1 MGKLSNFIKSKKLQ
15 AENIYKNYL
24 ITLISGAI
32 ASILGMILL
41 ESERS
46 YEFNDTLGKVILGFV
61 IFTFGEIFIETI
73 ARKLVVKLILSIINA
88 GVSVLWVFLITT
100 ESLTENNYY
109 VMYMLLS
116 FGLYVLL
123 FGGITLFVVVKRSRL
138 TMQEYYTR
146 FLRNTI
152 VMSIVVNVISTG
164 VLFILYIFSTLIIK
178 LEVFDLFMDAEIL
191 MLGFVHLPVFLTIL
205 TDNKKE
211 TSKVFKGVAWYVLMP
226 IQIIATLII
235 YAYILKIFSLSELP
249 KNQVYAICAGVVTSG
264 ILINF
269 LAYSYLPQGKLNIY
283 GKLIKFYKYFLIPMI
298 PLEIQAMNIRIS
310 NYGVTEN
317 RYLGVVFIIVQ
328 IIYLTW
334 ELWVLLGSLIAGIF
348 KKKPESVEYGKST
361 SEFVEND
368 ASTPETMEN
377 DAARKMGI
385 FGSHYEMFI
394 FVIIGIYIVIAFMPG
409 IRIHRFIYSSNVK
422 RLNEAIKEEDYIKA
436 EACIDVLQGNVYGD
450 EYLNDN
456 FTDEEIDDIQTKAW
470 GIIREREEQDDT
482 GAQYIYHYIY
492 VDELDVKDYSKLTYV
507 SGGDNIYGE
516 SKNVL
521 PKDVELDMYKYQ
533 GPVNQ
538 ENIVCKL
545 KNLEDIIEL
554 AIEDSE
560 KNQDPD
566 EDKYVITVD
575 KNSKFVIQKIE
586 FFKYEN
592 GRISDL
598 IMEGYL
604 LEK

>member
-1 MGKLSNFIKSKKLQ
+1 MKSMGKLSNFIKSKKLQ

-46 YEFNDTLGKVILGFV
+46 YEFDETLGKVILGFV

-123 FGGITLFVVVKRSRL
+123 FGGITLFVVVKRSGL

-152 VMSIVVNVISTG
+152 VMSIVVNVISMG

-298 PLEIQAMNIRIS
+298 PLEIQAMSIRIS

-317 RYLGVVFIIVQ
+317 RYLGVVFIIIQ

-348 KKKPESVEYGKST
+348 RKKPESA
-361 SEFVEND
+361 END
-368 ASTPETMEN
+368 T
-377 DAARKMGI
+377 ARKMGI
-385 FGSHYEMFI
+385 FGNHYEMFI

-456 FTDEEIDDIQTKAW
+456 FTEEEIDDIQTKAW

-482 GAQYIYHYIY
+482 GAQYISHYTY
-492 VDELDVKDYSKLTYV
+492 VDELDVKDYSKVTFV
-507 SGGDNIYGE
+507 SGDDNVYGE

-521 PKDVELDMYKYQ
+521 PEDVELDMYKYQ
-533 GPVNQ
+533 GSFNR

-566 EDKYVITVD
+566 VDKYVITVD
-575 KNSKFVIQKIE
+575 KNTKFVIKKIE

>member
-1 MGKLSNFIKSKKLQ
+1 MKSMGKLSNFIKSKKLQ

-46 YEFNDTLGKVILGFV
+46 YEFDETLGKVILGFV

-123 FGGITLFVVVKRSRL
+123 FGGITLFVVVKRSGL

-152 VMSIVVNVISTG
+152 VMSIVVNVISMG

-298 PLEIQAMNIRIS
+298 PLEIQAMSIRIS

-317 RYLGVVFIIVQ
+317 RYMGVVFIIVQ

-348 KKKPESVEYGKST
+348 KKKPESVE
-361 SEFVEND
+361 ND
-368 ASTPETMEN
+368 TAG
-377 DAARKMGI
+377 KMGI

-456 FTDEEIDDIQTKAW
+456 FTEEEIDDIQTKAW

-482 GAQYIYHYIY
+482 GAQYISHYTY
-492 VDELDVKDYSKLTYV
+492 VDELDVKDYSKVTFV
-507 SGGDNIYGE
+507 SGDDNVYGE

-533 GPVNQ
+533 GSYNQ

-575 KNSKFVIQKIE
+575 KNTKFVIKKIE

>member
-1 MGKLSNFIKSKKLQ
+1 MKSMGKLSNFIKSKKLQ

-46 YEFNDTLGKVILGFV
+46 YEFDETLGKVILGFV

-123 FGGITLFVVVKRSRL
+123 FGGITLFVVVKRSGL

-152 VMSIVVNVISTG
+152 VMSIVVNVISMG

-298 PLEIQAMNIRIS
+298 PLEIQAMSIRIS

-317 RYLGVVFIIVQ
+317 RYMGVVFIIVQ

-348 KKKPESVEYGKST
+348 KKKPESVE
-361 SEFVEND
+361 ND
-368 ASTPETMEN
+368 T
-377 DAARKMGI
+377 ARKMGI

-456 FTDEEIDDIQTKAW
+456 FTEEEIDDIQTKAW

-482 GAQYIYHYIY
+482 GAQYISHYIY
-492 VDELDVKDYSKLTYV
+492 VDELDVKDYSKVTFV
-507 SGGDNIYGE
+507 SGDDNVYGE

-521 PKDVELDMYKYQ
+521 PEDVELDMYKYQ
-533 GPVNQ
+533 GSFNR

-554 AIEDSE
+554 AVEDSE

-575 KNSKFVIQKIE
+575 KNTKFVIKKIE

>member
-1 MGKLSNFIKSKKLQ
+1 MKSMGKLSNFIKSKKLQ

-152 VMSIVVNVISTG
+152 VMSIVVNVISLG

-298 PLEIQAMNIRIS
+298 PLEIQAMSIRIS

-317 RYLGVVFIIVQ
+317 RYMGVVFIIVQ

-348 KKKPESVEYGKST
+348 KKKPESVE
-361 SEFVEND
+361 ND
-368 ASTPETMEN
+368 T
-377 DAARKMGI
+377 ARKMGI

-456 FTDEEIDDIQTKAW
+456 FTEEEIDDIQTKAW

-482 GAQYIYHYIY
+482 GAQYISHYTY
-492 VDELDVKDYSKLTYV
+492 VDELDVKDYSKVTFV
-507 SGGDNIYGE
+507 SGDDNVYGE

-533 GPVNQ
+533 GSFDQ

-575 KNSKFVIQKIE
+575 KNTKFVIKKIE

>member
-46 YEFNDTLGKVILGFV
+46 YEFDETLGKVILGFV

-152 VMSIVVNVISTG
+152 VMSIVVNVISMG

-298 PLEIQAMNIRIS
+298 PLEIQAMSIRIS

-348 KKKPESVEYGKST
+348 KKKPESVE
-361 SEFVEND
+361 ND
-368 ASTPETMEN
+368 T
-377 DAARKMGI
+377 ARKMGI

-456 FTDEEIDDIQTKAW
+456 FTEEEIDDIQTKAW

-482 GAQYIYHYIY
+482 GAQYISHYIY
-492 VDELDVKDYSKLTYV
+492 VDELDVKDYSKVTFV
-507 SGGDNIYGE
+507 SGDDNVYGE

-533 GPVNQ
+533 GSFDQ

-575 KNSKFVIQKIE
+575 KNTKFVIKKIE

>member
-1 MGKLSNFIKSKKLQ
+1 MKSMGKLSNFIKSKKLQ

-46 YEFNDTLGKVILGFV
+46 YEFDETLGKVILGFV

-123 FGGITLFVVVKRSRL
+123 FGGITLFVVVKRSGL

-152 VMSIVVNVISTG
+152 VMSIVVNVISMG

-298 PLEIQAMNIRIS
+298 PLEIQAMSIRIS

-317 RYLGVVFIIVQ
+317 RYMGVVFIIVQ

-348 KKKPESVEYGKST
+348 KKKPESVE
-361 SEFVEND
+361 ND
-368 ASTPETMEN
+368 TAG
-377 DAARKMGI
+377 KMGI

-456 FTDEEIDDIQTKAW
+456 FTEEEIDDIQTKAW

-482 GAQYIYHYIY
+482 GAQYISHYTY
-492 VDELDVKDYSKLTYV
+492 VDELDVKDYSKVTFV
-507 SGGDNIYGE
+507 SGDDNVYGE

-533 GPVNQ
+533 GSYNQ

-560 KNQDPD
+560 KNQDSD

-575 KNSKFVIQKIE
+575 KNTKFVIKKIE

>member
-1 MGKLSNFIKSKKLQ
+1 MKSMGKLSNFIKSKKLQ

-46 YEFNDTLGKVILGFV
+46 YEFDETLGKVILGFV

-123 FGGITLFVVVKRSRL
+123 FGGITLFVVVKRSGL

-152 VMSIVVNVISTG
+152 VMSIVVNVISMG

-298 PLEIQAMNIRIS
+298 PLEIQAMSIRIS

-317 RYLGVVFIIVQ
+317 RYMGVVFIIVQ

-348 KKKPESVEYGKST
+348 KKKPESVE
-361 SEFVEND
+361 ND
-368 ASTPETMEN
+368 TAG
-377 DAARKMGI
+377 KMGI

-482 GAQYIYHYIY
+482 GAQYISHYTY
-492 VDELDVKDYSKLTYV
+492 VDELDVKDYSKVTFV
-507 SGGDNIYGE
+507 SGDDNVYGE

-533 GPVNQ
+533 GSYNQ

-575 KNSKFVIQKIE
+575 KNTKFVIKKIE

>member
-1 MGKLSNFIKSKKLQ
+1 MKSMGKLSNFIKSKKLQ

-46 YEFNDTLGKVILGFV
+46 YEFDETLGKVILGFV

-123 FGGITLFVVVKRSRL
+123 FGGITLFVVVKRSGL

-152 VMSIVVNVISTG
+152 VMSIVVNVISMG

-298 PLEIQAMNIRIS
+298 PLEIQAMSIRIS

-317 RYLGVVFIIVQ
+317 RYMGVVFIIVQ

-348 KKKPESVEYGKST
+348 KKKPESVE
-361 SEFVEND
+361 ND
-368 ASTPETMEN
+368 T
-377 DAARKMGI
+377 ARKMGI

-482 GAQYIYHYIY
+482 GAQYISHYTY
-492 VDELDVKDYSKLTYV
+492 VDELDVKDYSKVTFV
-507 SGGDNIYGE
+507 SGDDNVYGE

-533 GPVNQ
+533 GSYNQ

-560 KNQDPD
+560 KNQDSD

-575 KNSKFVIQKIE
+575 KNTKFVIKKIE

>member
-1 MGKLSNFIKSKKLQ
+1 MKSMGKLSNFIKSKKLQ

-46 YEFNDTLGKVILGFV
+46 YEFDETLGKVILGFV

-152 VMSIVVNVISTG
+152 VMSIVVNVISMG

-298 PLEIQAMNIRIS
+298 PLEIQAMSIRIS

-317 RYLGVVFIIVQ
+317 RYMGVVFIIVQ

-348 KKKPESVEYGKST
+348 KKKPESVE
-361 SEFVEND
+361 ND
-368 ASTPETMEN
+368 T
-377 DAARKMGI
+377 ARKMGI

-409 IRIHRFIYSSNVK
+409 IRIHRFIYSSIVK

-482 GAQYIYHYIY
+482 GAQYISHYTY
-492 VDELDVKDYSKLTYV
+492 VDELDVKDYSKVTFV
-507 SGGDNIYGE
+507 SGDDNVYGE

-521 PKDVELDMYKYQ
+521 PEDVELDMYKYQ
-533 GPVNQ
+533 GSYNR

-575 KNSKFVIQKIE
+575 KNTKFVIKKIE

>member
-1 MGKLSNFIKSKKLQ
+1 MKSMGKLSNFIKSKKLQ

-46 YEFNDTLGKVILGFV
+46 YEFDETLGKVILGFV

-123 FGGITLFVVVKRSRL
+123 FGGITLFVVVKRSGL

-152 VMSIVVNVISTG
+152 VMSIVVNVISMG

-178 LEVFDLFMDAEIL
+178 LEVFDLFLDAEIL

-298 PLEIQAMNIRIS
+298 PLEIQAMSIRIS

-317 RYLGVVFIIVQ
+317 RYMGVVFIIVQ

-348 KKKPESVEYGKST
+348 KKKPESVE
-361 SEFVEND
+361 ND
-368 ASTPETMEN
+368 T
-377 DAARKMGI
+377 ARKMGI

-482 GAQYIYHYIY
+482 GAQYISHYTY
-492 VDELDVKDYSKLTYV
+492 VDELDVKDYSKVTFV
-507 SGGDNIYGE
+507 SGDDNVYGE

-533 GPVNQ
+533 GSYNQ

-575 KNSKFVIQKIE
+575 KNTKFVIKKIE

>member
-46 YEFNDTLGKVILGFV
+46 YEFDETLGKVILGFV

-152 VMSIVVNVISTG
+152 VMSIVVNVISLG

-178 LEVFDLFMDAEIL
+178 LEVFDLFLDAEVL

-298 PLEIQAMNIRIS
+298 PLEIQAMSIRIS

-348 KKKPESVEYGKST
+348 KKKPESVE
-361 SEFVEND
+361 ND
-368 ASTPETMEN
+368 TAG
-377 DAARKMGI
+377 KMGI

-482 GAQYIYHYIY
+482 GAQYISHYTY
-492 VDELDVKDYSKLTYV
+492 VDELDVKDYSKVTFV
-507 SGGDNIYGE
+507 SGDDNVYGE

-533 GPVNQ
+533 GSFNR

-560 KNQDPD
+560 KNQDSD

-575 KNSKFVIQKIE
+575 KNTKFVIKKIE

>member
-1 MGKLSNFIKSKKLQ
+1 MKSMGKLSNFIKSKKLQ

-46 YEFNDTLGKVILGFV
+46 YEFDETLGKVILGFV

-152 VMSIVVNVISTG
+152 VMSIVVNVISMG

-298 PLEIQAMNIRIS
+298 PLEIQAMSIRIS

-348 KKKPESVEYGKST
+348 KKKPESVE
-361 SEFVEND
+361 ND
-368 ASTPETMEN
+368 TAG
-377 DAARKMGI
+377 KMGI

-482 GAQYIYHYIY
+482 GAQYISHYTY
-492 VDELDVKDYSKLTYV
+492 VDELDVKDYSKVTFV
-507 SGGDNIYGE
+507 SGDDNVYGE

-533 GPVNQ
+533 GSYNQ

-575 KNSKFVIQKIE
+575 KNTKFVIQKIE

>member
-1 MGKLSNFIKSKKLQ
+1 MKSMGKLSNFIKSKKLQ

-46 YEFNDTLGKVILGFV
+46 YEFDETLGKVILGFV

-123 FGGITLFVVVKRSRL
+123 FGGITLFVVVKRSGL

-152 VMSIVVNVISTG
+152 VMSIVVNVISMG

-298 PLEIQAMNIRIS
+298 PLEIQAMSIRIS

-348 KKKPESVEYGKST
+348 KKKPESVE
-361 SEFVEND
+361 ND
-368 ASTPETMEN
+368 T
-377 DAARKMGI
+377 ARKMGI

-482 GAQYIYHYIY
+482 GAQYISHYTY
-492 VDELDVKDYSKLTYV
+492 VDELDVKDYSKVTFV
-507 SGGDNIYGE
+507 SGDDNVYGE

-533 GPVNQ
+533 GSFNR

-560 KNQDPD
+560 KKP
-566 EDKYVITVD
+566 
-575 KNSKFVIQKIE
+575 
-586 FFKYEN
+586 
-592 GRISDL
+592 GP
-598 IMEGYL
+598 G
-604 LEK
+604 

>member
-1 MGKLSNFIKSKKLQ
+1 MKSMGKLSNFIKSKKLQ

-46 YEFNDTLGKVILGFV
+46 YEFDETLGKVILGFV

-123 FGGITLFVVVKRSRL
+123 FGGITLFVVVKRSGL

-152 VMSIVVNVISTG
+152 VMSIVVNVISMG

-298 PLEIQAMNIRIS
+298 PLEIQAMSIRIS

-348 KKKPESVEYGKST
+348 KKKPESVE
-361 SEFVEND
+361 ND
-368 ASTPETMEN
+368 T
-377 DAARKMGI
+377 ARKMGI

-482 GAQYIYHYIY
+482 GAQYISHYTY
-492 VDELDVKDYSKLTYV
+492 VDELDVKDYSKVTFV
-507 SGGDNIYGE
+507 SGDDNVYGE

-533 GPVNQ
+533 GSFNR

-575 KNSKFVIQKIE
+575 KNTKFVIKKIE

>member
-1 MGKLSNFIKSKKLQ
+1 MKSMGKLSNFIKSKKLQ

-46 YEFNDTLGKVILGFV
+46 YEFDETLGKVILGFV

-123 FGGITLFVVVKRSRL
+123 FGGITLFVVVKRSGL

-152 VMSIVVNVISTG
+152 VMSIVVNVISMG

-298 PLEIQAMNIRIS
+298 PLEIQAMSIRIS

-317 RYLGVVFIIVQ
+317 RYMGVVFIIVQ

-348 KKKPESVEYGKST
+348 KKKPESVE
-361 SEFVEND
+361 ND
-368 ASTPETMEN
+368 T
-377 DAARKMGI
+377 ARKLGI

-482 GAQYIYHYIY
+482 GAQYISHYTY
-492 VDELDVKDYSKLTYV
+492 VDELDVKDYSKVTFV
-507 SGGDNIYGE
+507 SGDDNVYGE

-533 GPVNQ
+533 GSYNQ

-560 KNQDPD
+560 KNQDSD

-575 KNSKFVIQKIE
+575 KNTKFVIKKIE

>member
-1 MGKLSNFIKSKKLQ
+1 MKSMGKLSNFIKSKKLQ

-46 YEFNDTLGKVILGFV
+46 YEFDETLGKVILGFV

-123 FGGITLFVVVKRSRL
+123 FGGITLFVVVKRSGL

-152 VMSIVVNVISTG
+152 VMSIVVNVISMG

-298 PLEIQAMNIRIS
+298 PLEIQAMSIRIS

-317 RYLGVVFIIVQ
+317 RYMGVVFIIVQ

-348 KKKPESVEYGKST
+348 KKKPESVE
-361 SEFVEND
+361 ND
-368 ASTPETMEN
+368 TAG
-377 DAARKMGI
+377 KMGI

-482 GAQYIYHYIY
+482 GAQYISHYTY
-492 VDELDVKDYSKLTYV
+492 VDELDVKDYSKVTFV
-507 SGGDNIYGE
+507 SGDDNVYGE

-533 GPVNQ
+533 GSYNR

-575 KNSKFVIQKIE
+575 KNTKFVIKKIE

>member
-46 YEFNDTLGKVILGFV
+46 YEFDETLGKVILGFV

-152 VMSIVVNVISTG
+152 VMSIVVNVISLG

-178 LEVFDLFMDAEIL
+178 LEVFDLFLDAEVL

-298 PLEIQAMNIRIS
+298 PLEIQAMSIRIS

-317 RYLGVVFIIVQ
+317 RYMGVVFIIVQ

-348 KKKPESVEYGKST
+348 KKKPE
-361 SEFVEND
+361 
-368 ASTPETMEN
+368 TMEN
-377 DAARKMGI
+377 DTARKMGI

-482 GAQYIYHYIY
+482 GAQYISHYTY
-492 VDELDVKDYSKLTYV
+492 VDELDVKDYSKVTFV
-507 SGGDNIYGE
+507 SGDDNVYGE

-533 GPVNQ
+533 GSYNQ

-575 KNSKFVIQKIE
+575 KNTKFVIKKIE

>member
-1 MGKLSNFIKSKKLQ
+1 MKSMGKLSNFIKSKKLQ

-46 YEFNDTLGKVILGFV
+46 YEFDETLGKVILGFV

-123 FGGITLFVVVKRSRL
+123 FGGITLFVVVKRSGL

-152 VMSIVVNVISTG
+152 VMSIVVNVISLG

-298 PLEIQAMNIRIS
+298 PLEIQAMSIRIS

-317 RYLGVVFIIVQ
+317 RYLGVVFIIIQ

-348 KKKPESVEYGKST
+348 KKKPESA
-361 SEFVEND
+361 END
-368 ASTPETMEN
+368 T
-377 DAARKMGI
+377 ARKMGI

-482 GAQYIYHYIY
+482 GAQYISHYTY
-492 VDELDVKDYSKLTYV
+492 VDELDVKDYSKVTFV
-507 SGGDNIYGE
+507 SGDDNVYGE

-533 GPVNQ
+533 GSYNQ

-575 KNSKFVIQKIE
+575 KNTKFVIKKIE

>member
-1 MGKLSNFIKSKKLQ
+1 MKSMGKLSNFIKSKKLQ

-46 YEFNDTLGKVILGFV
+46 YEFDETLGKVILGFV

-152 VMSIVVNVISTG
+152 VMSIVVNVISLG

-178 LEVFDLFMDAEIL
+178 LEVFDLFLDAEVL

-298 PLEIQAMNIRIS
+298 PLEIQAMSIRIS

-317 RYLGVVFIIVQ
+317 RYMGVVFIIVQ

-348 KKKPESVEYGKST
+348 KKKPESVE
-361 SEFVEND
+361 ND
-368 ASTPETMEN
+368 T
-377 DAARKMGI
+377 ARKMGI

-456 FTDEEIDDIQTKAW
+456 FTDKEIDDIQTKAW

-482 GAQYIYHYIY
+482 GAQYISHYTY
-492 VDELDVKDYSKLTYV
+492 VDELDVKDYSKVTFV
-507 SGGDNIYGE
+507 SGDDNVYGE

-533 GPVNQ
+533 GSYNQ

-575 KNSKFVIQKIE
+575 KNTKFVIKKIE

>member
-46 YEFNDTLGKVILGFV
+46 YEFDETLGKVILGFV

-152 VMSIVVNVISTG
+152 VMSIVVNVISMG

-298 PLEIQAMNIRIS
+298 PLEIQAMSIRIS

-317 RYLGVVFIIVQ
+317 RYMGVVFIIVQ

-348 KKKPESVEYGKST
+348 KKKPESVE
-361 SEFVEND
+361 ND
-368 ASTPETMEN
+368 T
-377 DAARKMGI
+377 ARKMGI

-456 FTDEEIDDIQTKAW
+456 FTEEEIDDIQTKAW

-482 GAQYIYHYIY
+482 GAQYISHYIY
-492 VDELDVKDYSKLTYV
+492 VDELDVKDYSKVTFV
-507 SGGDNIYGE
+507 SGDDNVYGE

-521 PKDVELDMYKYQ
+521 PEDVELDMYKYQ
-533 GPVNQ
+533 GSFNR

-554 AIEDSE
+554 AVEDSE

-575 KNSKFVIQKIE
+575 KNTKFVIKKIE

>member
-1 MGKLSNFIKSKKLQ
+1 MKSMGKLSNFIKSKKLQ

-46 YEFNDTLGKVILGFV
+46 YEFDETLGKVILGFV

-123 FGGITLFVVVKRSRL
+123 FGGITLFVVVKRSGL

-152 VMSIVVNVISTG
+152 VMSIVVNVISMG

-298 PLEIQAMNIRIS
+298 PLEIQAMSIRIS

-317 RYLGVVFIIVQ
+317 RYMGVVFIIVQ

-348 KKKPESVEYGKST
+348 KKKPESVE
-361 SEFVEND
+361 ND
-368 ASTPETMEN
+368 TAG
-377 DAARKMGI
+377 KMGI

-456 FTDEEIDDIQTKAW
+456 FTEEEIDDIQTKAW

-482 GAQYIYHYIY
+482 GAQYISHYTY
-492 VDELDVKDYSKLTYV
+492 VDELDVKDYSKVTFV
-507 SGGDNIYGE
+507 SGDDNVYGE

-533 GPVNQ
+533 GSYNR

-575 KNSKFVIQKIE
+575 KNTKFVIKKIE

>member
-1 MGKLSNFIKSKKLQ
+1 MKSMGKLSNFIKSKKLQ

-46 YEFNDTLGKVILGFV
+46 YEFDETLGKVILGFV

-123 FGGITLFVVVKRSRL
+123 FGGITLFVVVKRSGL

-152 VMSIVVNVISTG
+152 VMSIVVNVISMG

-298 PLEIQAMNIRIS
+298 PLEIQAMSIRIS

-317 RYLGVVFIIVQ
+317 RYMGVVFIIVQ

-348 KKKPESVEYGKST
+348 KKKPESVE
-361 SEFVEND
+361 ND
-368 ASTPETMEN
+368 TAG
-377 DAARKMGI
+377 KMGI

-456 FTDEEIDDIQTKAW
+456 FTEEEIDDIQTKAW

-482 GAQYIYHYIY
+482 GAQYISHYTY
-492 VDELDVKDYSKLTYV
+492 VDELDVKDYSKVTFV
-507 SGGDNIYGE
+507 SGDDNVYGE

-521 PKDVELDMYKYQ
+521 PEDVELDMYKYQ
-533 GPVNQ
+533 GSYNQ

-560 KNQDPD
+560 KNQDSD

-575 KNSKFVIQKIE
+575 KNTKFVIKKIE

>member
-1 MGKLSNFIKSKKLQ
+1 MKSMGKLSNFIKSKKLQ

-46 YEFNDTLGKVILGFV
+46 YEFDETLGKVILGFV

-123 FGGITLFVVVKRSRL
+123 FGGITLFVVVKRSGL

-152 VMSIVVNVISTG
+152 VMSIVVNVISMG

-298 PLEIQAMNIRIS
+298 PLEIQAMSIRIS

-317 RYLGVVFIIVQ
+317 RYMGVVFIIVQ

-348 KKKPESVEYGKST
+348 KKKPESVE
-361 SEFVEND
+361 ND
-368 ASTPETMEN
+368 T
-377 DAARKMGI
+377 ARKMGI

-456 FTDEEIDDIQTKAW
+456 FTEEEIDDIQTKAW

-492 VDELDVKDYSKLTYV
+492 VDELDVKDYSKVTFV
-507 SGGDNIYGE
+507 SGDDNVYGE

-533 GPVNQ
+533 GSYNR

-575 KNSKFVIQKIE
+575 KNTKFVIKKIE

>member
-46 YEFNDTLGKVILGFV
+46 YEFDETLGKVILGFV

-152 VMSIVVNVISTG
+152 VMSIVVNVISMG

-269 LAYSYLPQGKLNIY
+269 LAYSYLPQGKLNVY

-298 PLEIQAMNIRIS
+298 PLEIQAMSIRIS

-317 RYLGVVFIIVQ
+317 RYMGVVFIIVQ

-348 KKKPESVEYGKST
+348 KKKPE
-361 SEFVEND
+361 
-368 ASTPETMEN
+368 TMEN
-377 DAARKMGI
+377 DTARKMGI

-482 GAQYIYHYIY
+482 GAQYISHYTY
-492 VDELDVKDYSKLTYV
+492 VDELDVKDYSKVTFV
-507 SGGDNIYGE
+507 SGDDNVYGE

-533 GPVNQ
+533 GSFNR

-575 KNSKFVIQKIE
+575 KNTKFVIKKIE

>member
-46 YEFNDTLGKVILGFV
+46 YEFDETLGKVILGFV

-152 VMSIVVNVISTG
+152 VMSIVVNVISLG

-178 LEVFDLFMDAEIL
+178 LEVFDLFLDAEVL

-298 PLEIQAMNIRIS
+298 PLEIQAMSIRIS

-317 RYLGVVFIIVQ
+317 RYMGVVFIIVQ

-348 KKKPESVEYGKST
+348 KKKPE
-361 SEFVEND
+361 
-368 ASTPETMEN
+368 TMEN
-377 DAARKMGI
+377 DTARKMGI

-482 GAQYIYHYIY
+482 GAQYISHYTY
-492 VDELDVKDYSKLTYV
+492 VDELDVKDYSKVTFV
-507 SGGDNIYGE
+507 SGDDNVYGE

-533 GPVNQ
+533 GSFNR

-560 KNQDPD
+560 NNQDPD

-575 KNSKFVIQKIE
+575 KNTKFVIKKIE

>member
-1 MGKLSNFIKSKKLQ
+1 MKSMGKLSNFIKSKKLQ

-46 YEFNDTLGKVILGFV
+46 YEFDETLGKVILGFV

-152 VMSIVVNVISTG
+152 VMSIVVNVISLG

-178 LEVFDLFMDAEIL
+178 LEVFDLFLDAEVL

-298 PLEIQAMNIRIS
+298 PLEIQAMSIRIS

-317 RYLGVVFIIVQ
+317 RYLGVVFIIIQ

-348 KKKPESVEYGKST
+348 KKKPESVE
-361 SEFVEND
+361 ND
-368 ASTPETMEN
+368 T
-377 DAARKMGI
+377 ARKMGI
-385 FGSHYEMFI
+385 FGNHYEMFI

-456 FTDEEIDDIQTKAW
+456 FTEEEIDDIQTKAW

-482 GAQYIYHYIY
+482 GAQYISHYTY
-492 VDELDVKDYSKLTYV
+492 VDELDVKDYSKVTFV
-507 SGGDNIYGE
+507 SGDDNVYGE

-533 GPVNQ
+533 GPFDQ

-560 KNQDPD
+560 KKQDPD

-575 KNSKFVIQKIE
+575 KNTKFVIQKIE

>member
-1 MGKLSNFIKSKKLQ
+1 MKSMGKLSNFIKSKKLQ

-46 YEFNDTLGKVILGFV
+46 YEFDETLGKVILGFV

-123 FGGITLFVVVKRSRL
+123 FGGITLFVVVKRSGL

-152 VMSIVVNVISTG
+152 VMSIVVNVISMG

-178 LEVFDLFMDAEIL
+178 LEVFDLFLDAEVL

-298 PLEIQAMNIRIS
+298 PLEIQAMSIRIS

-317 RYLGVVFIIVQ
+317 RYMGVVFIIVQ

-348 KKKPESVEYGKST
+348 KKKPESVE
-361 SEFVEND
+361 ND
-368 ASTPETMEN
+368 TAG
-377 DAARKMGI
+377 KMGI

-482 GAQYIYHYIY
+482 GAQYISHYTY
-492 VDELDVKDYSKLTYV
+492 VDELDVKDYSKVTFV
-507 SGGDNIYGE
+507 SGDDNVYGE

-533 GPVNQ
+533 GSYNQ

-575 KNSKFVIQKIE
+575 KNTKFVIKKIE

>member
-1 MGKLSNFIKSKKLQ
+1 MKSMGKLSNFIKSKKLQ

-46 YEFNDTLGKVILGFV
+46 YEFDETLGKVILGFV

-123 FGGITLFVVVKRSRL
+123 FGGITLFVVVKRSGL

-152 VMSIVVNVISTG
+152 VMSIVVNVISMG

-298 PLEIQAMNIRIS
+298 PLEIQAMSIRIS

-348 KKKPESVEYGKST
+348 KKKPESVE
-361 SEFVEND
+361 ND
-368 ASTPETMEN
+368 T
-377 DAARKMGI
+377 ARKMGI

-482 GAQYIYHYIY
+482 GAQYIYQYIY
-492 VDELDVKDYSKLTYV
+492 VDELDVKDYSKVTFV
-507 SGGDNIYGE
+507 SGDDNVYGE

-533 GPVNQ
+533 GSYNQ

-575 KNSKFVIQKIE
+575 KNTKFVIKKIE

>member
-1 MGKLSNFIKSKKLQ
+1 MKSMGKLSNFIKSKKLQ

-46 YEFNDTLGKVILGFV
+46 YEFDETLGKVILGFV

-123 FGGITLFVVVKRSRL
+123 FGGITLFVVVKRSGL

-152 VMSIVVNVISTG
+152 VMSIVVNVISMG

-298 PLEIQAMNIRIS
+298 PLEIQAMSIRIS

-317 RYLGVVFIIVQ
+317 RYMGVVFIIVQ

-348 KKKPESVEYGKST
+348 KKKPESVE
-361 SEFVEND
+361 ND
-368 ASTPETMEN
+368 T
-377 DAARKMGI
+377 ARKMGI

-482 GAQYIYHYIY
+482 GAQYISHYIY
-492 VDELDVKDYSKLTYV
+492 VDELDVKDYSKVTFV
-507 SGGDNIYGE
+507 SGDDNVYGE

-533 GPVNQ
+533 GSFDQ

-575 KNSKFVIQKIE
+575 KNTKFVIKKIE

>member
-46 YEFNDTLGKVILGFV
+46 YEFDETLGKVILGFV

-123 FGGITLFVVVKRSRL
+123 FGGITLFVVVKRSGL

-152 VMSIVVNVISTG
+152 VMSIVVNVISLG

-298 PLEIQAMNIRIS
+298 PLEIQAMSIRIS

-348 KKKPESVEYGKST
+348 KKKPESVE
-361 SEFVEND
+361 ND
-368 ASTPETMEN
+368 TAG
-377 DAARKMGI
+377 KMGI

-482 GAQYIYHYIY
+482 GAQYISHYTY
-492 VDELDVKDYSKLTYV
+492 VDELDVKDYSKVTFV
-507 SGGDNIYGE
+507 SGDDNVYGE

-533 GPVNQ
+533 GSYNQ

-560 KNQDPD
+560 NNQDPD

-575 KNSKFVIQKIE
+575 KNTKFVIQKIE

>member
-1 MGKLSNFIKSKKLQ
+1 MKSMGKLSNFIKSKKLQ

-46 YEFNDTLGKVILGFV
+46 YEFDETLGKVILGFV

-152 VMSIVVNVISTG
+152 VMSIVVNVISMG

-298 PLEIQAMNIRIS
+298 PLEIQAMSIRIS

-317 RYLGVVFIIVQ
+317 RYMGVVFIIVQ

-348 KKKPESVEYGKST
+348 KKKPESVE
-361 SEFVEND
+361 ND
-368 ASTPETMEN
+368 T
-377 DAARKMGI
+377 ARKMGI

-482 GAQYIYHYIY
+482 GAQYISHYIY
-492 VDELDVKDYSKLTYV
+492 VDELDVKDYSKVTFV
-507 SGGDNIYGE
+507 SGDDNVYGE

-521 PKDVELDMYKYQ
+521 PEDVELDMYKYQ
-533 GPVNQ
+533 GSFNR

-554 AIEDSE
+554 AVEDSE

-575 KNSKFVIQKIE
+575 KNTKFVIKKIE

>member
-1 MGKLSNFIKSKKLQ
+1 MKSMGKLSNFIKSKKLQ

-46 YEFNDTLGKVILGFV
+46 YEFDETLGKVILGFV

-123 FGGITLFVVVKRSRL
+123 FGGITLFVVVKRSGL

-152 VMSIVVNVISTG
+152 VMSIVVNVISMG

-269 LAYSYLPQGKLNIY
+269 LAYSYLPQGKLNVY

-298 PLEIQAMNIRIS
+298 PLEIQAMSIRIS

-317 RYLGVVFIIVQ
+317 RYMGVVFIIVQ

-348 KKKPESVEYGKST
+348 KKKPESVE
-361 SEFVEND
+361 ND
-368 ASTPETMEN
+368 TAG
-377 DAARKMGI
+377 KMGI

-456 FTDEEIDDIQTKAW
+456 FTEEEIDDIQTKAW

-482 GAQYIYHYIY
+482 GAQYISHYTY
-492 VDELDVKDYSKLTYV
+492 VDELDVKDYSKVTFV
-507 SGGDNIYGE
+507 SGDDNVYGE

-533 GPVNQ
+533 GSYNQ

-575 KNSKFVIQKIE
+575 KNTKFVIKKIE

>member
-46 YEFNDTLGKVILGFV
+46 YEFDETLGKVILGFV

-123 FGGITLFVVVKRSRL
+123 FGGITLFVVVKRSGL

-298 PLEIQAMNIRIS
+298 PLEIQAISIRIS

-317 RYLGVVFIIVQ
+317 RYMGVVFIIIQ

-348 KKKPESVEYGKST
+348 KKKPESA
-361 SEFVEND
+361 END
-368 ASTPETMEN
+368 TAG
-377 DAARKMGI
+377 KMGI
-385 FGSHYEMFI
+385 FGNHYEMFI

-456 FTDEEIDDIQTKAW
+456 FTEEEIDDIQTKAW

-482 GAQYIYHYIY
+482 GAQYISHYTY
-492 VDELDVKDYSKLTYV
+492 VDELDVKDYSKVTFV
-507 SGGDNIYGE
+507 SGDDNVYGE

-533 GPVNQ
+533 GSYNQ

-575 KNSKFVIQKIE
+575 KNTKFVIKKIE

>member
-1 MGKLSNFIKSKKLQ
+1 MKSMGKLSNFIKSKKLQ

-46 YEFNDTLGKVILGFV
+46 YEFDETLGKVILGFV

-123 FGGITLFVVVKRSRL
+123 FGGITLFVVVKRSGL

-152 VMSIVVNVISTG
+152 VMSIVVNVISMG

-298 PLEIQAMNIRIS
+298 PLEIQAMSIRIS

-317 RYLGVVFIIVQ
+317 RYMGVVFIIVQ

-348 KKKPESVEYGKST
+348 KKKPESVE
-361 SEFVEND
+361 ND
-368 ASTPETMEN
+368 T
-377 DAARKMGI
+377 ARKMGI

-482 GAQYIYHYIY
+482 GAQYISHYTY
-492 VDELDVKDYSKLTYV
+492 VDELDVKDYSKVTFV
-507 SGGDNIYGE
+507 SGDDNVYGE

-521 PKDVELDMYKYQ
+521 PEDVELDMYKYQ
-533 GPVNQ
+533 GSYNR

-560 KNQDPD
+560 KNQDSD

-575 KNSKFVIQKIE
+575 KNTKFVIKKIE

>member
-46 YEFNDTLGKVILGFV
+46 YEFDETLGKVILGFV

-152 VMSIVVNVISTG
+152 VMSIVVNVISMG

-298 PLEIQAMNIRIS
+298 PLEIQAMSIRIS

-317 RYLGVVFIIVQ
+317 RYMGVVFIIVQ

-348 KKKPESVEYGKST
+348 KKKPESVE
-361 SEFVEND
+361 ND
-368 ASTPETMEN
+368 T
-377 DAARKMGI
+377 ARKMGI

-482 GAQYIYHYIY
+482 GAQYISHYIY
-492 VDELDVKDYSKLTYV
+492 VDELDVKDYSKVTFV
-507 SGGDNIYGE
+507 SGDDNVYGE

-521 PKDVELDMYKYQ
+521 PEDVELDMYKYQ
-533 GPVNQ
+533 GSFNR

-554 AIEDSE
+554 AVEDSE

-575 KNSKFVIQKIE
+575 KNTKFVIKKIE

>member
-46 YEFNDTLGKVILGFV
+46 YEFDETLGKVILGFV

-123 FGGITLFVVVKRSRL
+123 FGGITLFVVVKRSGL

-152 VMSIVVNVISTG
+152 VMSIVVNVISMG

-298 PLEIQAMNIRIS
+298 PLEIQAMSIRIS

-317 RYLGVVFIIVQ
+317 RYMGVVFIIVQ

-348 KKKPESVEYGKST
+348 KKKPESVE
-361 SEFVEND
+361 ND
-368 ASTPETMEN
+368 TAG
-377 DAARKMGI
+377 KMGI

-482 GAQYIYHYIY
+482 GAQYISHYTY
-492 VDELDVKDYSKLTYV
+492 VDELDVKDYSKVTFV
-507 SGGDNIYGE
+507 SGDDNVYGE

-533 GPVNQ
+533 GSYNQ

-575 KNSKFVIQKIE
+575 KNTKFVIKKIE